1 MNTKSSNLQ
10 YAINADPSNKYLLKQ
25 FKKQE
30 HLIFITYQ
38 GKIEGVIKEIHQYTI
53 KLKEKMTIDE
63 SIHYDLNDKDMKNI
77 IDFYYSKKP
86 IQLKAIKI

>member
-1 MNTKSSNLQ
+1 MNTKLSNLQ

-38 GKIEGVIKEIHQYTI
+38 GNIEGVIKEIHQYTI
-53 KLKEKMTIDE
+53 KLKNRED
-63 SIHYDLNDKDMKNI
+63 DLNKHDILYFCKPEAINAIDNVIQIDK
-77 IDFYYSKKP
+77 
-86 IQLKAIKI
+86 